1 MLRLILLI
9 LFSTFIYVKD
19 ISFLIV
25 YVFPKIISI
34 TPLKKCY
41 ILLHAN
47 EKLNGVIV
55 EVYITTS
62 GTKKSAFKSLGI

>member
-1 MLRLILLI
+1 MLRLLL
-9 LFSTFIYVKD
+9 STFIYVKD

-25 YVFPKIISI
+25 YVFSKIISN

-62 GTKKSAFKSLGI
+62 GRKKSAFKSLGI